1 MLKLYK
7 KYVSVLLVF
16 GMLCVGNISYAA
28 AKGDV
33 NGDGKINI
41 LDATMVLNYVQGKIS
56 SIDKKAADVN
66 NDGVVNIL
74 DATKLLNVVKG
85 KDTLEDPSDVG
96 RISDN
101 QAKEVLFNAV
111 YYANSYPDLKKAFG
125 YDSAKL
131 YEHYYWYGIKE
142 GRSASP
148 VFDPK
153 YYLNNNADLKRA
165 FGNDY
170 KAAYNHWIEWGCSEG
185 RESSQYYSGKYYKNK
200 YGDLQRAYFSNGNN
214 ANNYY
219 KLAKH
224 YLEWGINEKRQANLR
239 GLVPNNMSVINP
251 MIGKKLTAQRQGKA
265 YANAALTS
273 VYGNEYVSA
282 GDVVTVLEV
291 SGNSYKVRYP
301 VRNGT
306 KDRWVSKDI
315 FVTSPVQISNLVY
328 PLDGNYLITTLF
340 YYYGVKRSMGY
351 KHSVWWHR
359 DNGGHFNALDIA
371 CPNGTKVKAVA
382 AGKVIS
388 APANHIIVIQHDDG
402 MQSLY
407 AHLRRKYVSV
417 GDRVLANQ
425 AIGEASDVGVGGGNY
440 HLHLEFSDRSPWEY
454 YRDKVPFKYCQS
466 TLKAYNNRCLS
477 EDKQRFGEAVRW
489 VQEHASHTKGF
500 VY

>member
-1 MLKLYK
+1 MFKLYK
-7 KYVSVLLVF
+7 KYVSVLLIF

-41 LDATMVLNYVQGKIS
+41 LDATMVLNYVKGKIS

-101 QAKEVLFNAV
+101 QAKELLFNAV

-131 YEHYYWYGIKE
+131 YEHYYRYGIKE

-200 YGDLQRAYFSNGNN
+200 YGDLQRAYFSSGNN

-224 YLEWGINEKRQANLR
+224 YLEWGINEKRQANIR
-239 GLVPNNMSVINP
+239 GLVPNNMKVIEYKNSTQNVAKYKISTNGGNLNVRSGPSTNYSVIGK
-251 MIGKKLTAQRQGKA
+251 IGNNSVVVGYEETNGWRRIEYNSGVGYVSSQYLINTTSLQTGNVKRVNVKSNAGYYYPLGYNATFGNANSINNNKPHDYGAAKGTPVYAPFAGHIRCYQRMANVSGKG
-265 YANAALTS
+265 YITVSYGNIIYLTS
-273 VYGNEYVSA
+273 GNKEVRLCHLDAFEGIPLKYPNTQHRADNLSATNVFCGERDVQGGELIGYVGNVGNTGPA
-282 GDVVTVLEV
+282 G
-291 SGNSYKVRYP
+291 SG
-301 VRNGT
+301 
-306 KDRWVSKDI
+306 
-315 FVTSPVQISNLVY
+315 
-328 PLDGNYLITTLF
+328 
-340 YYYGVKRSMGY
+340 
-351 KHSVWWHR
+351 
-359 DNGGHFNALDIA
+359 
-371 CPNGTKVKAVA
+371 
-382 AGKVIS
+382 
-388 APANHIIVIQHDDG
+388 
-402 MQSLY
+402 
-407 AHLRRKYVSV
+407 
-417 GDRVLANQ
+417 
-425 AIGEASDVGVGGGNY
+425 Y
-440 HLHLEFSDRSPWEY
+440 HLHIEFRI
-454 YRDKVPFKYCQS
+454 
-466 TLKAYNNRCLS
+466 NN
-477 EDKQRFGEAVRW
+477 VR
-489 VQEHASHTKGF
+489 QNPNNF
-500 VY
+500 F